1 MSWLA
6 ALGRWGHPD
15 VRLGTAAARSR
26 LTSSS
31 LCAAGVPPRAS
42 REATCR
48 SLSKCSHLSPYLA
61 QVTPVS
67 QREDGALVGSSR
79 GAEMQGG
86 PQPQCWGGDA
96 EEKRRNV
103 PSSGCTQSGASPPP
117 SPPPTPPLPDNQAVL
132 PGAGAWRVGVGGVE
146 PPASNFCHKYQRFH
160 IHRNGFKT
168 QTGKKMRSSGG
179 GGTGVLGHRGRG
191 CEVGQ
196 PQGALPWTPR
206 KLRGHRVALRSHPQG
221 GD

>member
-1 MSWLA
+1 MGLWWAVAGVLRCREAPSPSAGEETLRRKGGTSPHLA
-6 ALGRWGHPD
+6 A
-15 VRLGTAAARSR
+15 
-26 LTSSS
+26 
-31 LCAAGVPPRAS
+31 PRA
-42 REATCR
+42 EPHPP
-48 SLSKCSHLSPYLA
+48 HL
-61 QVTPVS
+61 
-67 QREDGALVGSSR
+67 
-79 GAEMQGG
+79 
-86 PQPQCWGGDA
+86 
-96 EEKRRNV
+96 
-103 PSSGCTQSGASPPP
+103 
-117 SPPPTPPLPDNQAVL
+117 PPPTPPLPDNQAVL